1 MTLLSTYEAK
11 ALLCN
16 LSVKG
21 ATTEAGVDAYRG
33 DLVLKEGEIADDAG
47 RRLPPTAVIK
57 QAAILIKNDKIEM
70 IAGALTDLAH
80 LPLIN
85 EMYKADLA
93 PSVRMLFYVENIG
106 KKLTIDV
113 DGVVSMLLPHEEGG
127 AVWSLLMDDLRLD
140 KEDFK
145 GQTPEDKVITIY
157 EALKDFSIKGES
169 PSLQDALANFIV
181 ASRRETRGPV

>member
-1 MTLLSTYEAK
+1 MLLNTYESK
-11 ALLCN
+11 SLLCN

-21 ATTEAGVDAYRG
+21 DTTEAGVEAFRG
-33 DLVLKEGEIADDAG
+33 DLVLQEGEIADDAG

-57 QAAILIKNDKIEM
+57 QAAVLVKNDKIEM
-70 IAGALTDLAH
+70 ITGALVDLAH

-93 PSVRMLFYVENIG
+93 ADVRMLFYVANIG
-106 KKLTIDV
+106 KNLVIDV
-113 DGVVSMLLPHEEGG
+113 DGVVSTLLPHAEGG

-157 EALKDFSIKGES
+157 EALKDFSTKAES
-169 PSLQDALANFIV
+169 PSMADALATCV
-181 ASRRETRGPV
+181 VESRLETRGPV